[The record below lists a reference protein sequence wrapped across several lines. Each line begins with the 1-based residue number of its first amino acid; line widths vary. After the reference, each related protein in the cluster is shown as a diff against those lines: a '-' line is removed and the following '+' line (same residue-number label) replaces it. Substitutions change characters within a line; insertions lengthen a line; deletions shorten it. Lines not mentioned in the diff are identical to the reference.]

1 MFYKIHST
9 TFVKQKHR
17 TTFCRII
24 LHNIKSQ
31 MNKIKI
37 LLIIA
42 SIFIAKVT
50 SAQTYDLYDNEIKRV
65 QFIVKGGLTL
75 SNTSKLTAGQSGKES
90 IAFGYNVGLLTDI
103 YLDGG
108 IYLQTGV
115 DLTTKGSRIKKF
127 TISEN
132 HKTAL
137 RMQTLYLQVPL
148 LFVFKIPV
156 ANTGE
161 DSFNFAIGPYY
172 AYGLDGKIKGQKKGS
187 SFERLKT
194 FGDDG
199 VCKDS
204 DWGMILQAQFETEKI
219 FVSYGAEIGVVSIM
233 KKESL
238 PAGFNKKIKNYSFG
252 ASIGYKF

>member
-1 MFYKIHST
+1 
-9 TFVKQKHR
+9 
-17 TTFCRII
+17 
-24 LHNIKSQ
+24 

-42 SIFIAKVT
+42 IIFIAKAV
-50 SAQTYDLYDNEIKRV
+50 SAQTYDLYGNEINRF

-75 SNTSKLTAGQSGKES
+75 SNTTKLSAGQSGKES
-90 IAFGYNVGLLTDI
+90 IAFGYNAGLLADI

-127 TISEN
+127 TMSEN
-132 HKTAL
+132 KQTGL
-137 RMQTLYLQVPL
+137 RMNMLYLQVPL

-172 AYGLDGKIKGQKKGS
+172 AYGLDGKIKGRKKGS
-187 SFERLKT
+187 GFETLKT

-204 DWGMILQAQFETEKI
+204 DWGMILQAQFETSKI
-219 FVSYGAEIGVVSIM
+219 FVSYGAEIGLVSIM

-238 PAGFNKKIKNYSFG
+238 PAGFNKKIKNYGFG